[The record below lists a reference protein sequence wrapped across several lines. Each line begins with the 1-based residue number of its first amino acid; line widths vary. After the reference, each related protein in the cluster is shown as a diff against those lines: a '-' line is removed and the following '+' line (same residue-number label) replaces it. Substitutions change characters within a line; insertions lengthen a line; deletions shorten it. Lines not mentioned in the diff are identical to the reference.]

1 MTRILHFKFTMG
13 LFENPMADQLGKHE
27 HRNLVWEV
35 VRKSLIL
42 LKNGKPGDALPLS
55 LPKKLMVD
63 TPTTWR
69 HTGHITVST
78 IILDVVKV
86 VMDLST
92 MVVFTENSN
101 AYFIKNGRFSYA
113 IVVVVRAY
121 RYGVENRFH
130 GFYENRE
137 NQKNQLIF
145 YAKFKFQNMRRK
157 MEPLGFFDRVSIIFS
172 FKI

>member
-63 TPTTWR
+63 TPTTW
-69 HTGHITVST
+69 
-78 IILDVVKV
+78 
-86 VMDLST
+86 
-92 MVVFTENSN
+92 
-101 AYFIKNGRFSYA
+101 
-113 IVVVVRAY
+113 
-121 RYGVENRFH
+121 
-130 GFYENRE
+130 
-137 NQKNQLIF
+137 
-145 YAKFKFQNMRRK
+145 
-157 MEPLGFFDRVSIIFS
+157 
-172 FKI
+172 